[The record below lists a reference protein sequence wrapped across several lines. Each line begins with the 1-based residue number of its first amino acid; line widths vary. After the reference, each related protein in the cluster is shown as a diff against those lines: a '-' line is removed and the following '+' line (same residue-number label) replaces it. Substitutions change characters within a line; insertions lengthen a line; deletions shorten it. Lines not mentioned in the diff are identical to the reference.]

1 MRAETSRRTLMANQ
15 FTSDIREAMT
25 MPTSQPVSVMSGCRA
40 ADCAVDSAGHGLNL
54 AQRRA
59 AAASRRK
66 WRDAIVL
73 DTSTDGWITLGLVHD
88 DSTVRVWSHV
98 DENSTPPAI
107 GEPVS
112 VHTVFNVLSRGRDWR
127 SVLVA

>member
-1 MRAETSRRTLMANQ
+1 
-15 FTSDIREAMT
+15 

-40 ADCAVDSAGHGLNL
+40 AECAADSAGHGLNL

-59 AAASRRK
+59 AAASSRK

-73 DTSTDGWITLGLVHD
+73 DARPDGWVTLGLVHD
-88 DSTVRVWSHV
+88 DSQLRVWSHI
-98 DENSTPPAI
+98 DDTATPLTA

-112 VHTVFNVLSRGRDWR
+112 VHGVFNVLSRGRDWR
-127 SVLVA
+127 SVLIPA